1 MAEEGWAT
9 LGDLLRRAKAELAA
23 AGIVDAAF
31 DARIIVEHF
40 SGTSRTD
47 ALLVPQRRIDARAE
61 AAIAAAIAR
70 RARGEPVHRI
80 LGFREFHGLTLRLS
94 PETLEPRPDTE
105 TLVDAM
111 LPFVR
116 QTAAAAGACHILD
129 LGTGTGA
136 IALALL
142 KEVPKATAV
151 GVDISEDALRTAA
164 GNAEEAGLSERFVPL
179 RSDWFS
185 SVTEKFHGIVSNPP
199 YITSAELGGLQP
211 EVRLFDPIRA
221 LDGGADGLDA
231 YRKIAVGAAAH
242 LEDGGRI
249 GVEIGH
255 RQKDDVARIF
265 RGTAYRLIDAARDLA
280 GNDRVLIFAR

>member
-1 MAEEGWAT
+1 MAEQGWAT
-9 LGDLLRRAKAELAA
+9 LGDLLGRAKAELAA

-47 ALLVPQRRIDARAE
+47 AFLAPGRRIDAQ
-61 AAIAAAIAR
+61 IAAAIEAAIDR

-80 LGFREFHGLTLRLS
+80 LGYREFHGLTLALS
-94 PETLEPRPDTE
+94 PDTLEPRPDTE
-105 TLVDAM
+105 TLVDTM
-111 LPFVR
+111 LPFIR
-116 QTAAAAGACHILD
+116 QTVAATGTCRVLD

-142 KEVPKATAV
+142 KEVPQATAV

-164 GNAEEAGLSERFVPL
+164 GNAEAAGLSTRFTTL

-185 SVTEKFHGIVSNPP
+185 AVSEKFHGIVSNPP
-199 YITSAELGGLQP
+199 YISTLELEGLQP
-211 EVRLFDPIRA
+211 EVRLFDPLRA
-221 LDGGADGLDA
+221 LDGGADGLEA
-231 YRKIAVGAAAH
+231 YRMIAAGASAY
-242 LEDGGRI
+242 LEVGGRI

-255 RQKDDVARIF
+255 RQKDGVTGLF
-265 RGTAYRLIDAARDLA
+265 RQAGYRVIDAVRDLG
-280 GNDRVLIFAR
+280 GNDRVLVFAR